1 MYVGERERERET
13 ERECLWHRQ
22 EERLSCC
29 VLGLFISLYHHYLYQ
44 YILKI
49 YNQKYFSYTFFF
61 SKITKQLLLNVI
73 TFIYIYIYIYIYIFF
88 FFFLFFINLIFFIYN
103 IKTIYIFFYNIKKIK
118 IIYSYFFNLNSLLAM
133 TRL

>member
-13 ERECLWHRQ
+13 EREGLWHRQ

-73 TFIYIYIYIYIYIFF
+73 TFIYIYIYIYIYIF
-88 FFFLFFINLIFFIYN
+88 
-103 IKTIYIFFYNIKKIK
+103 
-118 IIYSYFFNLNSLLAM
+118 
-133 TRL
+133 